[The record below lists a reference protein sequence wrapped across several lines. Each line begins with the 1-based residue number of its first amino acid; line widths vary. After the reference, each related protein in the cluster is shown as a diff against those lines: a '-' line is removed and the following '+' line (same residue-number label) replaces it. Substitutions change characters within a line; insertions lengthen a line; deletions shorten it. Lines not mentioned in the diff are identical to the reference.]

1 MVNSRPVDL
10 ALVLA
15 VDVSSSVDSGDY
27 QLQMQGI
34 AAALRQKAVLDIIR
48 GGHHHQIALAL
59 VQWSTAKKQSITI
72 PWKII
77 SSVEDITSTASD

>member
-34 AAALRQKAVLDIIR
+34 AAALRQQAVWDIIR